1 MGPLLSAQ
9 AYHIKGEQ
17 PSVNSHCLDN
27 PATPGLTWFTMGN
40 VTITP
45 VVKAVRYQL
54 AHAPGLVRHGSK
66 PSREIAKQA
75 GVLADITSHLRS
87 YDEALAYPPNRA
99 FLGAMSP
106 GSLLQIER
114 PWFQS
119 SGPGERWLPFGE
131 TMPEEELYGLLK
143 VADAFD
149 LVSLEEGFAAQAR
162 SALSAHRLIQEEDL
176 KRLNEGQPYSAIE
189 KQTADTGMALGLH
202 LRDGRLVGS
211 VNRAH
216 EEDASLTADVV
227 LENLAC
233 KVTAVMALRTLLA
246 DYHTDA
252 ADIEYVLNTG
262 EEAVGERY
270 QRGGGNLAK
279 AVAEMCG
286 LTNATGADIKAFCC
300 GPVHALVMA
309 GALVSSGLYR
319 QVAVVGGCSLAKL
332 GMKFQGHLHHD
343 QPILEDTLASVAVLV
358 GEDDGVSPVLRM
370 DSVGKHTVGAG
381 SNQQA
386 IFTELVTSPLE
397 RLGLSFGD
405 IDKYATE
412 LHNPELTEPAGSGN
426 VPQLNYRLIGA
437 LAVLRGEIARD
448 DLAGFAEAHG
458 MPGFS
463 PTQGHIASAVPY
475 LGHAV
480 EQIRNGKM
488 ERSMFLAKGSLF
500 LGRMTQMSDGMSF
513 ILGANSEG

>member
-1 MGPLLSAQ
+1 MANL
-9 AYHIKGEQ
+9 
-17 PSVNSHCLDN
+17 
-27 PATPGLTWFTMGN
+27 PAR
-40 VTITP
+40 P
-45 VVKAVRYQL
+45 VIKAVKYQL

-66 PSREIAKQA
+66 PSREIAKRA
-75 GVLADITSHLRS
+75 GLLGEITSHLRS
-87 YDEALAYPPNRA
+87 YENAVAYPPNRA
-99 FLGAMSP
+99 FLGAVSP
-106 GSLLQIER
+106 DALLQIER
-114 PWFQS
+114 PWFQANN
-119 SGPGERWLPFGE
+119 GGERWLPFGE
-131 TMPEEELYGLLK
+131 IMPEEELYGLLK

-149 LVSLEEGFAAQAR
+149 LVTLEEGFASQVR
-162 SALSAHRLIQEEDL
+162 NALAGHRLIQEEDL
-176 KRLNEGQPYSAIE
+176 QCLNEGQPYSAIE
-189 KQTADTGMALGLH
+189 KQAADAEVALPLH
-202 LRDGRLVGS
+202 LRDGRLVGCI
-211 VNRAH
+211 NRAH
-216 EEDASLTADVV
+216 AEDASLTADVV

-246 DYHTDA
+246 DHQSATST
-252 ADIEYVLNTG
+252 IEYVLNTG

-286 LTNATGADIKAFCC
+286 LSNASGADVKAFCC

-370 DSVGKHTVGAG
+370 DSVGKHSVGAG
-381 SNQQA
+381 SSQQA
-386 IFTELVTSPLE
+386 IFTELVTTPLE

-437 LAVLRGEIARD
+437 LAVLKGEIGRD
-448 DLAGFAEAHG
+448 DLPGFAENHG

-475 LGHAV
+475 LGHAY
-480 EQIRNGKM
+480 EQILNGNM
-488 ERSMFLAKGSLF
+488 EQSMFVAKGSLF

-513 ILGANSEG
+513 IMGANPGG

>member
-1 MGPLLSAQ
+1 M
-9 AYHIKGEQ
+9 
-17 PSVNSHCLDN
+17 VNVS
-27 PATPGLTWFTMGN
+27 TR
-40 VTITP
+40 P
-45 VVKAVRYQL
+45 VIKAVRYQL

-66 PSREIAKQA
+66 PAREIAKR
-75 GVLADITSHLRS
+75 ADLLGEIASHLRS
-87 YDEALAYPPNRA
+87 YEEAVAYPPNQA
-99 FLGAMSP
+99 FLGGMHP
-106 GSLLQIER
+106 DSLSLIER
-114 PWFQS
+114 PWFQAN
-119 SGPGERWLPFGE
+119 SGGQRWSPFGE
-131 TMPEEELYGLLK
+131 IMPEEELYGLLK
-143 VADAFD
+143 IADAFD
-149 LVSLEEGFAAQAR
+149 LVTLEEGFAAQVR
-162 SALSAHRLIQEEDL
+162 NALSEHKLIQEEDL
-176 KRLNEGQPYSAIE
+176 KRLNEGQPYSTIE
-189 KQTADTGMALGLH
+189 KQAADTDVAIPLY
-202 LRDGRLVGS
+202 LRDGRLVGY

-233 KVTAVMALRTLLA
+233 KATAVMALRTLLA
-246 DYHTDA
+246 DQETDPS
-252 ADIEYVLNTG
+252 DIEYVLNTG

-286 LTNATGADIKAFCC
+286 LSNASGADVKAFCC

-381 SNQQA
+381 SSQQA

-405 IDKYATE
+405 VDKYATE
-412 LHNPELTEPAGSGN
+412 LHNPELTEPAGSGD
-426 VPQLNYRLIGA
+426 VPRLNYRLIGA
-437 LAVLRGEIARD
+437 LAVLKGEIGRD
-448 DLAGFAEAHG
+448 DLPGFAENHG

-475 LGHAV
+475 LGHAF
-480 EQIRNGKM
+480 EQILDGKM
-488 ERSMFLAKGSLF
+488 ERVMFLAKGSLF

-513 ILGANSEG
+513 IMGTNPGG

>member
-1 MGPLLSAQ
+1 MTTGS
-9 AYHIKGEQ
+9 
-17 PSVNSHCLDN
+17 
-27 PATPGLTWFTMGN
+27 
-40 VTITP
+40 TIP
-45 VVKAVRYQL
+45 VIKAVRYQL

-66 PSREIAKQA
+66 PSREIAKRPELLRE
-75 GVLADITSHLRS
+75 VTSRLRRYAD
-87 YDEALAYPPNRA
+87 ALAYPPNRV
-99 FLGAMSP
+99 FLGGMSP
-106 GSLLQIER
+106 DGLRDIER
-114 PWFQS
+114 PWFQAN
-119 SGPGERWLPFGE
+119 GESPRWLPFGE

-149 LVSLEEGFAAQAR
+149 LVALEEGFAARCRESLRGHKLVRDEELQG
-162 SALSAHRLIQEEDL
+162 LS
-176 KRLNEGQPYSAIE
+176 EGRPYSAIE
-189 KQTADTGMALGLH
+189 EQAADTEKYLPLH
-202 LRDGRLVGS
+202 LRDGTLAGCIS
-211 VNRAH
+211 RAH

-233 KVTAVMALRTLLA
+233 KVTAAMALRTLLE
-246 DYHTDA
+246 DCRTDPA
-252 ADIEYVLNTG
+252 EIDYVLNTG

-286 LTNATGADIKAFCC
+286 LANASGADVKAFCC
-300 GPVHALVMA
+300 GPVHALVIA
-309 GALVSSGLYR
+309 GALVSSRVYR

-358 GEDDGVSPVLRM
+358 GPDDGVSPALRM
-370 DSVGKHTVGAG
+370 DSVGKHPVGAG
-381 SNQQA
+381 SSQQA
-386 IFTELVTSPLE
+386 IFTELVNAPLD
-397 RLGLSFGD
+397 RLGLKFGD

-437 LAVLRGEIARD
+437 LAALKGEIDRD
-448 DLAGFAEAHG
+448 GLPRFVETHG

-463 PTQGHIASAVPY
+463 PTQGHIASAVPF

-480 EQIRNGKM
+480 EEITGGRMQ
-488 ERSMFLAKGSLF
+488 RSMFLAKGSLF

-513 ILGANSEG
+513 ILESNPNT

>member
-1 MGPLLSAQ
+1 MTTVSA
-9 AYHIKGEQ
+9 
-17 PSVNSHCLDN
+17 S
-27 PATPGLTWFTMGN
+27 
-40 VTITP
+40 P
-45 VVKAVRYQL
+45 VIKAVRYQL

-66 PSREIAKQA
+66 PSREIARRPGLLGDVA
-75 GVLADITSHLRS
+75 SHLRR
-87 YDEALAYPPNRA
+87 YEDALVYPPNRV
-99 FLGAMSP
+99 FLGGMAP
-106 GSLLQIER
+106 DGLLEIER
-114 PWFQS
+114 PWFQATGE
-119 SGPGERWLPFGE
+119 GPRWQPFGE

-143 VADAFD
+143 VADAFG
-149 LVSLEEGFAAQAR
+149 LVALEEGFAAR
-162 SALSAHRLIQEEDL
+162 RREFLSRHKLVREGELKALSDGR
-176 KRLNEGQPYSAIE
+176 PYSAIE
-189 KQTADTGMALGLH
+189 EQVADTEKSLPLL
-202 LRDGRLVGS
+202 LRDGTLVGCIS
-211 VNRAH
+211 RAH

-233 KVTAVMALRTLLA
+233 KVTAAMALRTLLEDSRIDPA
-246 DYHTDA
+246 EID
-252 ADIEYVLNTG
+252 YVLNTG

-286 LTNATGADIKAFCC
+286 LTNASGSDIKAFCC
-300 GPVHALVMA
+300 GPVHALVIA
-309 GALVSSGLYR
+309 GALVSSGVYR

-358 GEDDGVSPVLRM
+358 GPDDGVSPLLRM
-370 DSVGKHTVGAG
+370 DSVGKHPVGAG
-381 SNQQA
+381 SSQQA
-386 IFTELVTSPLE
+386 IFTELVNAPLD
-397 RLGLSFGD
+397 RLGLKFGD

-437 LAVLRGEIARD
+437 LATLKGEIDRD
-448 DLAGFAEAHG
+448 GLPKFVETHG

-463 PTQGHIASAVPY
+463 PTQGHIASAAPF

-480 EQIRNGKM
+480 EEIMGGRMQ
-488 ERSMFLAKGSLF
+488 RSMFLAKGSLF

-513 ILGANSEG
+513 ILEANPGC